1 MPPRPTTE
9 TGMTGL
15 YSKKMAIMVQLGDI
29 FRENE
34 KVPLFLVLE
43 YNFKAFY

>member
-1 MPPRPTTE
+1 VGCLLRNAPFFTTE

-29 FRENE
+29 FKENE

-43 YNFKAFY
+43 